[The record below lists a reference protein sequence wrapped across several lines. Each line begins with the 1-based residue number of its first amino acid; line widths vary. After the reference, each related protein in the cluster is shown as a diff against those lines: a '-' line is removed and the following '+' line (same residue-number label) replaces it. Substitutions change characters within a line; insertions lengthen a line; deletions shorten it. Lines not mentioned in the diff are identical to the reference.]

1 MMKNTIGNNIKKLR
15 KESGITQEQIAS
27 KLCISRQALSN
38 YETGTRIPDIYEL
51 IVLADLFE
59 VSLDTIVGRKI

>member
-27 KLCISRQALSN
+27 KLCSSRQALSN
-38 YETGTRIPDIYEL
+38 YETGKRIPDIYEL

>member
-38 YETGTRIPDIYEL
+38 YEAGKRIPDIYEL

>member
-38 YETGTRIPDIYEL
+38 CETGKRIPDIYEL

>member
-38 YETGTRIPDIYEL
+38 YEIGKRLPDIYEL
-51 IVLADLFE
+51 IELADLFE

>member
-27 KLCISRQALSN
+27 KLCIGRQALSN
-38 YETGTRIPDIYEL
+38 YETGKRIPDIYEL

>member
-27 KLCISRQALSN
+27 KLCINRQALSN
-38 YETGTRIPDIYEL
+38 YETGKRIPDIYEL

>member
-1 MMKNTIGNNIKKLR
+1 MKNTIGNNIKKLR

-38 YETGTRIPDIYEL
+38 YETGKRIPDIYEL
-51 IVLADLFE
+51 IVFADLFE

>member
-1 MMKNTIGNNIKKLR
+1 MMKNTIGNNIKKFR

-27 KLCISRQALSN
+27 KLCISGQALSN
-38 YETGTRIPDIYEL
+38 YETGKRIPDIYEL

>member
-38 YETGTRIPDIYEL
+38 YETGKRIPDIYEL
-51 IVLADLFE
+51 IVFADLFE

>member
-27 KLCISRQALSN
+27 KLCISSQALSN
-38 YETGTRIPDIYEL
+38 YETGKRIPDIYEL

>member
-1 MMKNTIGNNIKKLR
+1 MMKNTIGNNIEKLR

-38 YETGTRIPDIYEL
+38 YETGKRIPDIYEL

>member
-1 MMKNTIGNNIKKLR
+1 MTKNTVGSNIKKLR
-15 KESGITQEQIAS
+15 KEAGITQEQIDS

-38 YETGTRIPDIYEL
+38 YEIGKRLPDIYEL
-51 IVLADLFE
+51 IELADLFE